1 MDTIIKKAFFDCI
14 YKDLQKSPPDVKHLT
29 IIIKELYEA
38 LCKFVPSK
46 KAIHQKIKGSLL
58 IELNLNNMTS
68 IINSLIY
75 WIEQFQPPAYDKK
88 TKQWR
93 ENFKKSKNYSLFIVE
108 FLKEYFNHL
117 ENIYKEVWDA
127 RKRLVNNENI
137 VPPEHRVKPKGKN
150 NIPDVIKSGK

>member
-1 MDTIIKKAFFDCI
+1 METVIEKAFFDSI
-14 YKDLQKSPPDVKHLT
+14 YEDLQKTPPDVKHLT

-46 KAIHQKIKGSLL
+46 KTIHQKIKEDLL
-58 IELNLNNMTS
+58 IELNLNNMS
-68 IINSLIY
+68 FIINRLIY
-75 WIEQFQPPAYDKK
+75 WIEQFQAPVYDKK

-108 FLKEYFNHL
+108 FLKDYFNHL
-117 ENIYKEVWDA
+117 ENMYKEVWDA

-137 VPPEHRVKPKGKN
+137 IPPEHRVKPKGKN

>member
-14 YKDLQKSPPDVKHLT
+14 YEDLQKSPPDVKHLT

-46 KAIHQKIKGSLL
+46 KTIHQKIKEDLL
-58 IELNLNNMTS
+58 IELNLNNMS
-68 IINSLIY
+68 FIINRLIY
-75 WIEQFQPPAYDKK
+75 WIEQFQAPVYDKK

-108 FLKEYFNHL
+108 FLKDYLNHL
-117 ENIYKEVWDA
+117 ENMYKEVWDA

-137 VPPEHRVKPKGKN
+137 IPPEHRVKPKGKN

>member
-1 MDTIIKKAFFDCI
+1 METVIEKAFFDSI
-14 YKDLQKSPPDVKHLT
+14 YEDLQKSPPDVRHLN

-46 KAIHQKIKGSLL
+46 KTIHQKIKEDLL
-58 IELNLNNMTS
+58 IELNLNNMS
-68 IINSLIY
+68 FIINRLIY
-75 WIEQFQPPAYDKK
+75 WIEQFQAPVYDKK

-93 ENFKKSKNYSLFIVE
+93 ENFKNSNNYSLFIVE
-108 FLKEYFNHL
+108 FLKDYFNHL
-117 ENIYKEVWDA
+117 ENMYKEVWDA

-137 VPPEHRVKPKGKN
+137 VPPQHRVKPKGKN